1 MPSAGDCEESTT
13 KYTDSRF
20 FAILENKL
28 KLKLTVR
35 RPRAFT
41 VSHGKVYKARP
52 RRGSSDLSSA
62 TG

>member
-1 MPSAGDCEESTT
+1 MQSAGDHEGSTT
-13 KYTDSRF
+13 KYTHSRI

-28 KLKLTVR
+28 KLKLTLR

-41 VSHGKVYKARP
+41 VLQGKVCKARS
-52 RRGSSDLSSA
+52 RRGSRDLSSA